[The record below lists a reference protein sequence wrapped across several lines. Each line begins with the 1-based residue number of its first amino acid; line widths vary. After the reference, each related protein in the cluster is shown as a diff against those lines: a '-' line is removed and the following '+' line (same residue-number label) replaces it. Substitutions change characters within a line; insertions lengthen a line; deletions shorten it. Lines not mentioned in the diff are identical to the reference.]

1 MPQEMARRSFILL
14 IYKPPPQPTRLRIQ
28 AWRRLQSVGSI
39 YLQDGVA
46 ALPNRPDLDE
56 NLRYIAS
63 SIVEAGG
70 SAITLRAS
78 GTSEF
83 DEDEIEAKF
92 RAAADARMV
101 ELLASVER
109 VADSLA
115 EVGSL
120 DSLSKIDDALKR
132 ERLAYLKARRLNYF
146 GSELETQVDSRL
158 KELSA
163 QLRRF
168 GGTTK

>member
-1 MPQEMARRSFILL
+1 MARHSFILL
-14 IYKPPPQPTRLRIQ
+14 VYKLPSQPTRLRIQ
-28 AWRRLQSVGSI
+28 AWRRLQSVGSV

-70 SAITLRAS
+70 TAITLRAS

-83 DEDEIEAKF
+83 DEGEIEAKF

-101 ELLASVER
+101 ELLAGVER

-115 EVGSL
+115 RVRFL

-146 GSELETQVDSRL
+146 GSHLEAQVDSRL
-158 KELSA
+158 KDLA
-163 QLRRF
+163 TQLRSV
-168 GGTTK
+168 GGATQ